1 MGGHA
6 VKAPSFP
13 IAIFW
18 MLAVA
23 APFVVTTVAL
33 TTLPPGTA
41 EIPMYIGFDG
51 SVDMGSPSD
60 LWLVAGGL
68 AFCNIAFALSY
79 CANDFLYDHGLVHGV
94 SRQGALKLY
103 VACAIV
109 LTAVQIAVTALL
121 LSMN

>member
-1 MGGHA
+1 MIA
-6 VKAPSFP
+6 AKAPSFP

-18 MLAVA
+18 ALAVA
-23 APFVVTTVAL
+23 APFVVTAVAL
-33 TTLPPGTA
+33 AMLPSGTT
-41 EIPMYIGFDG
+41 EIPMHISFDG

-68 AFCNIAFALSY
+68 AFCNIVFALSY

-103 VACAIV
+103 VACTIILV
-109 LTAVQIAVTALL
+109 VMQISVTTLL